1 MLLALF
7 QLLLM
12 KRIIILPVN
21 IYIYIDNNNN
31 NYCELIIYT
40 IIFFSSSCRGVIGH
54 SYT

>member
-21 IYIYIDNNNN
+21 IYIDNNN
-31 NYCELIIYT
+31 NYCELDICI
-40 IIFFSSSCRGVIGH
+40 
-54 SYT
+54 

>member
-21 IYIYIDNNNN
+21 IYIYISIDNNN
-31 NYCELIIYT
+31 NYCELDICI
-40 IIFFSSSCRGVIGH
+40 
-54 SYT
+54 